1 MSSTKGNVPM
11 FDTILAC
18 LLAYHRAD
26 PSAWVQDDP
35 NEDIEACEASVQR
48 GIDWIVSTPPWNSP
62 EMFVPARRGH
72 ARPISTAIGQP

>member
-1 MSSTKGNVPM
+1 M

-48 GIDWIVSTPPWNSP
+48 GID
-62 EMFVPARRGH
+62 
-72 ARPISTAIGQP
+72 